1 MWFNIYSFYSILDLV
16 PLWTSISFIQSSSL
30 GHQMPITL
38 GPLGLMSSLTL
49 SSSVPSILSEIQ
61 ILPDL
66 EYNFMITK
74 FLNDDYLHRLLNI
87 VTICIMNFWSP
98 CPIFMSGKASIITKS
113 LFMTAD
119 LYSLLFALAML
130 A

>member
-1 MWFNIYSFYSILDLV
+1 
-16 PLWTSISFIQSSSL
+16 
-30 GHQMPITL
+30 MPITL

-74 FLNDDYLHRLLNI
+74 FLNDDYFHRLLNI
-87 VTICIMNFWSP
+87 VTICTMNF
-98 CPIFMSGKASIITKS
+98 
-113 LFMTAD
+113 
-119 LYSLLFALAML
+119 
-130 A
+130 